1 MELEAL
7 QQKLIDFFV
16 EMQDYHQFFKRK
28 LYADA
33 FAECW
38 EKNIELVAALSEACE
53 QAEDEEQAV
62 EALAGA
68 IPDYA
73 HSQLGSVKSKNK
85 REGLMID
92 YNMAMVTFVIPVLGY
107 DKNEY
112 CSRII
117 DRMVERW
124 NEPPVTMK
132 ISRSDFESLKDG
144 FKSHP
149 CYITTAVCASRDQG
163 DDCYELNLLRDYRD
177 HYLTS
182 SKEGERIVEEYY
194 NVAPTIVNR
203 INRQADAARIYDDIY
218 SSYLRRCIELIQ
230 ADRLEECR
238 RVYASMVED
247 LEKKYLFS

>member
-1 MELEAL
+1 MVSFKSAYL
-7 QQKLIDFFV
+7 QGVYDKV
-16 EMQDYHQFFKRK
+16 
-28 LYADA
+28 
-33 FAECW
+33 
-38 EKNIELVAALSEACE
+38 VARNPGESEFL
-53 QAEDEEQAV
+53 QAV
-62 EALAGA
+62 EEVLLSLEPVVAQRPDLVKAG
-68 IPDYA
+68 
-73 HSQLGSVKSKNK
+73 
-85 REGLMID
+85 
-92 YNMAMVTFVIPVLGY
+92 
-107 DKNEY
+107 
-112 CSRII
+112 II